1 MTCLK
6 RAADRFSAIIR
17 SSLNVPASSTR
28 TNKHDDQGTHK
39 QKQFSPDRQ
48 DRLTRLSTCTDSCIG
63 RDTAAEL
70 SGHKGLPN
78 EQAVAQQAG
87 MPSAL
92 RPALSVFP
100 RGPNAAVGP
109 PDGWQELH

>member
-1 MTCLK
+1 MH
-6 RAADRFSAIIR
+6 AA
-17 SSLNVPASSTR
+17 LNVPASSTR

-87 MPSAL
+87 KQAD
-92 RPALSVFP
+92 
-100 RGPNAAVGP
+100 AAPGC
-109 PDGWQELH
+109 